1 MAPHDPERTYT
12 ELLFA
17 SSRKYAAWD
26 PELEVRVGDYGIITR
41 GQRASFL
48 KFWARDR
55 RQGVFLKQ
63 GNIYDNGKAKKF
75 DVPPPKT
82 YEHEG
87 STGVSWVVSQNASE
101 TDLSADVSAQTP
113 ALANCGVKASF
124 KFHSGQGAVLSMNGD
139 SVTTIDPPGAL
150 RPLLDDADLPEGTVI
165 VSEVHAT
172 SSYARYL
179 GTPEVRQVSIGLNV
193 APPAVANVAKADV
206 SAQWLRSTTIGN
218 FKSKVNADNERTYYP
233 LFRLVALEGDAVSNG
248 LRAGIDDEMEIPLP
262 DAVPP
267 WMTSGAERENEE
279 QRSRDLVRY
288 LPSRPRTLTM
298 IGIGLIAG
306 LLGARLLSR

>member
-26 PELEVRVGDYGIITR
+26 PEVEVRVGDYGYITR
-41 GQRASFL
+41 GARAPWL

-55 RQGVFLKQ
+55 RQGVFLKE
-63 GNIYDNGKAKKF
+63 GNIYDNGRAKKF

-87 STGVSWVVSQNASE
+87 STGVSWVVSQNAAE
-101 TDLSADVSAQTP
+101 TDFSADVSAQTP
-113 ALANCGVKASF
+113 ALANCGIKSSF

-139 SVTTIDPPGAL
+139 SITTIDPPGAL
-150 RPLLDDADLPEGTVI
+150 RPLLDDSTLPEGTVI

-193 APPAVANVAKADV
+193 APPAVADVVKADV

-218 FKSKVNADNERTYYP
+218 FKSKVNPDNKRTYYP

-248 LRAGIDDEMEIPLP
+248 LRAGIDNEMEIPLP

-267 WMTSGAERENEE
+267 WLKSGSDKAGEE
-279 QRSRDLVRY
+279 QRSWNLVRY
-288 LPSRPRTLTM
+288 FSSRR
-298 IGIGLIAG
+298 
-306 LLGARLLSR
+306 R